1 MKKKNKKDKNKRQ
14 MEWKMNKKKKEKR
27 KKKKMEI
34 FFSNCLD
41 ELKRYDKSIYEFLF
55 GEVSIFFKYDC
66 LPRKIFERCV
76 CESSAKVPK
85 RQN

>member
-1 MKKKNKKDKNKRQ
+1 
-14 MEWKMNKKKKEKR
+14 
-27 KKKKMEI
+27 MEI

-85 RQN
+85 RQNQNLKRKQLKIHPS